1 MEPITDQFVQLL
13 LQQTNGSP
21 MERERVAAQVRDA
34 IMAAAVPA
42 ASTASVNMAAPFVR
56 AGIAEAR
63 PATVTAPAA
72 MPKFEGF
79 RDLQSPQEFLDK
91 VENFCVA
98 ADIPTG
104 DRVRRVIATALEG
117 SAKLWYR
124 FAGPFESWDGFAEAF
139 KKEFASIDEKLR
151 LKQELDERTQHP
163 QENLREFIYVVAAYY
178 ERIGENVLDSEKVD
192 RVLRQM
198 HPDLQDLAAG
208 STFKDLKELAAA
220 ADGLMERARRRQQ
233 YRPPPPK
240 TNQVAR
246 DLAYTAPGVSNVA
259 TMSQH
264 AVSFVGA
271 GAPACAWPLHP
282 AAVQPSYHRDR
293 WPAIPPS
300 GALPQ
305 QPAAGRQ
312 QIVCRRCGG
321 VGHIARNCATG
332 RPQDRGVC
340 FLCRQP
346 GHFQAQC
353 PGNWRQ

>member
-1 MEPITDQFVQLL
+1 
-13 LQQTNGSP
+13 
-21 MERERVAAQVRDA
+21 
-34 IMAAAVPA
+34 
-42 ASTASVNMAAPFVR
+42 
-56 AGIAEAR
+56 
-63 PATVTAPAA
+63 
-72 MPKFEGF
+72 
-79 RDLQSPQEFLDK
+79 
-91 VENFCVA
+91 
-98 ADIPTG
+98 
-104 DRVRRVIATALEG
+104 
-117 SAKLWYR
+117 
-124 FAGPFESWDGFAEAF
+124 
-139 KKEFASIDEKLR
+139 
-151 LKQELDERTQHP
+151 
-163 QENLREFIYVVAAYY
+163 
-178 ERIGENVLDSEKVD
+178 
-192 RVLRQM
+192 M
-198 HPDLQDLAAG
+198 HPELQDLAAG
-208 STFKDLKELAAA
+208 STFPDLKALAAA